1 MKLYYAPGTCSLA
14 PHIVLREVG
23 MPFELIRVDTGTHQ
37 LADGSDYFAINPK
50 GQVPVLEL
58 QDGSRFTEGP
68 VICQYIADQAG
79 DRRLMPAAGS
89 MQRYRVMEWQNHI
102 TSDLH
107 KSFGPL
113 FKPEYETATKQLF
126 AEGLVKKLA
135 WVSEQIG
142 HKPYLTGD
150 DFTAADAYFF
160 VMTLWAGFVKLD
172 LSGLDALRRFQERVA
187 ARPAVAEALK
197 VEGLKV

>member
-14 PHIVLREVG
+14 PHIVLREAG

-58 QDGSRFTEGP
+58 QDGHRFTEGP

-113 FKPEYETATKQLF
+113 FKPEYDAATKQLF
-126 AEGLVKKLA
+126 GEGLVNKLS

-150 DFTAADAYFF
+150 DFTAADAYLF

-172 LSGLDALRRFQERVA
+172 LSGLDALRGFQERVA